1 MRKSIFFILCAL
13 LTALL
18 LMPVFA
24 SGEGDSNVTY
34 KGGAEHFIVLPEDKD
49 LFQNFKD
56 MMPGET
62 REQIIEVRNEYSGP
76 LAFYL
81 HAEEA
86 PNEEQN
92 GVYLIDI
99 LDFTLFQDGKQL
111 YQGKLRGSV
120 PGMSEDILLGKLKK
134 GESVKLI
141 ATLTAP
147 GAEMD
152 NRYQLTRAAVKW
164 VFTVEDLSTG
174 GMDQIRNVG
183 DCFD

>member
-1 MRKSIFFILCAL
+1 MRKLTTFIFCILLAVL
-13 LTALL
+13 PA
-18 LMPVFA
+18 FA
-24 SGEGDSNVTY
+24 AAAEDSNVTY

-49 LFQNFKD
+49 LFQNFKQ
-56 MMPGET
+56 MMPGEV
-62 REQIIEVRNEYSGP
+62 REQVIEVKNEYPAP

-99 LDFTLFQDGKQL
+99 LDFVLIQDGKVL

-120 PGMSEDILLGKLKK
+120 PGMSEDILLGELTQ
-134 GESVKLI
+134 GQSVKLI
-141 ATLTAP
+141 AAISAP
-147 GAEMD
+147 GGEMD
-152 NRYQLTRAAVKW
+152 NRYQLTNAAVKW
-164 VFTVEDLSTG
+164 VFTVEDLG
-174 GMDQIRNVG
+174 EEGFGEIRNVG